1 MKVVLRQG
9 EFSLSRV
16 PVNALAIAGMVAQP
30 VLLIEL
36 VFLAKQ
42 LSCA

>member
-1 MKVVLRQG
+1 MKAVPRQG